1 MRPLRRLL
9 DKVGPHFEKGGRL
22 ESYQA
27 LYEML
32 DTLFYSPPDV
42 SRHAPHVRDAIDLKR
57 VMGLVVIGVLPCAVV
72 AMWNTGYQANLA
84 IEALDLSA
92 SADWR
97 GALMDALGIGHDPNS
112 VAGATFHGMLYFAP
126 IYLVTL
132 LAGGV
137 WEIVFAGIRN
147 HEINEGFF
155 VTSILYALTL
165 PATTPLWQ
173 VALGISFGV
182 VMAKEVFGGT
192 GKNFMNPALAGRAF
206 LYFAYPVEMSGEA
219 VWTPPIDVVT
229 GATPLAIGAERGVA
243 GITEHGVTWMDAF
256 LGPIQGSIGETS
268 ALACL
273 IGGALIVYTGVAS
286 WRIIAG
292 VMVCPRVP
300 HRWRP
305 HRLHRRCLVADH
317 RWSYARPGYYDRA
330 LQCDWLR
337 HQSDVCDALV
347 LAPGARRLCLWDDL
361 HGHRS
366 GHRVRHESRPV
377 DLRLPGGPNHR
388 CHPRGQHRVS
398 RGDHACD
405 SLRQHLCAYHR
416 PLCHAGQYLE
426 EVEAQCLTQ

>member
-1 MRPLRRLL
+1 MGPLRKFL
-9 DKVGPHFEKGGRL
+9 DKVGPQFAEGGRF

-27 LYEML
+27 LYEMV

-72 AMWNTGYQANLA
+72 AMWNTGYHANLA
-84 IEALDLSA
+84 IEGLGVSA
-92 SADWR
+92 PGDWR
-97 GALMDALGIGHDPNS
+97 AALMGALGIGYDPNS
-112 VAGATFHGMLYFAP
+112 VVAAAFHGLLYFVP
-126 IYLVTL
+126 IYAVTM

-206 LYFAYPVEMSGEA
+206 LYFAYPVEMSGES
-219 VWTPPIDVVT
+219 VWTPPIDIVT
-229 GATPLAIGAERGVA
+229 GATPLAIGAESGVE
-243 GITEHGVTWMDAF
+243 GIVEHGVTWMDAF

-268 ALACL
+268 TLACL
-273 IGGALIVYTGVAS
+273 IGGAFIVYSGVAS

-292 VMVCPRVP
+292 VM
-300 HRWRP
+300 
-305 HRLHRRCLVADH
+305 LGMLMT
-317 RWSYARPGYYDRA
+317 A
-330 LQCDWLR
+330 LLFNAVG
-337 HQSDVCDALV
+337 SDTNPMFAMPWYWHLV
-347 LAPGARRLCLWDDL
+347 LGGFAFGMIFMATDPVTACVTNPGRWIFGFLVGLITVVIRVVNIAFPEGIMLAILFANIFAPTIDHFVMKANIARRVR
-361 HGHRS
+361 RS
-366 GHRVRHESRPV
+366 
-377 DLRLPGGPNHR
+377 
-388 CHPRGQHRVS
+388 
-398 RGDHACD
+398 A
-405 SLRQHLCAYHR
+405 
-416 PLCHAGQYLE
+416 
-426 EVEAQCLTQ
+426 